1 LAVHG
6 YDNGVIK
13 PILFALLCFIW
24 GSTWLVIKVGY
35 GELGPFTIAAVRF
48 LVAGA
53 ILVPLVPLFGA
64 PWPRGRTEWFLVVWV
79 GVVLFGAD
87 YGLIYW
93 GEQWLDSGLTAITF
107 AILPVMTSV
116 AAHFYL
122 STERLTAQ
130 TLVGTALAFAGVVAL
145 FADRLAIDRSQTWP
159 MLAILASAA
168 CATAANLATKRH
180 GRTLHPVS
188 LNATAVLTGAA
199 ILFVAAYVAGE
210 HVRFPTDAE
219 TWSAVLYLAVVGS
232 VFTFLVYFWLL
243 KTWSVTT
250 LSFIAVFTP
259 LVAVLLG
266 FVFRAE
272 RPTPWTGLG
281 GVLILGGA
289 TLALSKRESP
299 GAVAA
304 STHGTEQVL

>member
-1 LAVHG
+1 
-6 YDNGVIK
+6 VIK
-13 PILFALLCFIW
+13 PILFALLCVIW

-35 GELGPFTIAAVRF
+35 GELGPFTVAAVRF

-53 ILVPLVPLFGA
+53 ILVPLVSLFGA
-64 PWPRGRTEWFLVVWV
+64 SWPRSRPEWLLVLWV

-93 GEQWLDSGLTAITF
+93 GEQWLDSGLTAIIF
-107 AILPVMTSV
+107 AILPIITSV

-122 STERLTAQ
+122 KTERLTAQ

-168 CATAANLATKRH
+168 CATAANLATKRY
-180 GRTLHPVS
+180 GNTLHPVA
-188 LNATAVLTGAA
+188 LNAPAVLIGAA
-199 ILFVAAYVAGE
+199 ILFVAAHVAGE
-210 HVRFPTDAE
+210 QVRLPTDPE
-219 TWSAVLYLAVVGS
+219 TWTAVLYLAVVGS

-243 KTWSVTT
+243 QTWSVTT

-259 LVAVLLG
+259 LVAVVLG

-289 TLALSKRESP
+289 TLALSKHESRQ
-299 GAVAA
+299 AA
-304 STHGTEQVL
+304 AADSHGTEQIL

>member
-1 LAVHG
+1 M
-6 YDNGVIK
+6 K
-13 PILFALLCFIW
+13 PFLFALLCVIW

-35 GELGPFTIAAVRF
+35 GDLGPFTIAAVRF

-64 PWPRGRTEWFLVVWV
+64 RWPRGRTEWLLVLWV

-87 YGLIYW
+87 YGFIYW
-93 GEQWLDSGLTAITF
+93 GEQFLDSGLTAIIF

-122 STERLTAQ
+122 KTERLTVQ
-130 TLVGTALAFAGVVAL
+130 TILGTALAFGGVVAL
-145 FADRLAIDRSQTWP
+145 FADRLAIDASQTWP
-159 MLAILASAA
+159 MLAILASAG
-168 CATAANLATKRH
+168 CATAANLATKRY
-180 GRTLHPVS
+180 GATLHPVA
-188 LNATAVLTGAA
+188 LNAPSVLIGGA
-199 ILFVAAYVAGE
+199 ILFLVARAAGE
-210 HVRFPTDAE
+210 EIQFPTDAE
-219 TWSAVLYLAVVGS
+219 TWSAVLYLAIVGS

-243 KTWSVTT
+243 QTWSVTT

-266 FVFRAE
+266 FLFREE

-281 GVLILGGA
+281 GLLILGGA
-289 TLALSKRESP
+289 TLALWK
-299 GAVAA
+299 GAGL
-304 STHGTEQVL
+304 HPE

>member
-1 LAVHG
+1 MGVKITRRGVLRIRG
-6 YDNGVIK
+6 YDSAVMK
-13 PILFALLCFIW
+13 AFLFALLCLIW

-35 GELGPFTIAAVRF
+35 GNLGPFTIAAVRF
-48 LVAGA
+48 LVAGV
-53 ILVPLVPLFGA
+53 ILVPLVPLFRA
-64 PWPRGRTEWFLVVWV
+64 RWPRGRTEWLLVLWV

-93 GEQWLDSGLTAITF
+93 GEQWLDSGLTAIIF

-122 STERLTAQ
+122 KTERLTAR
-130 TLVGTALAFAGVVAL
+130 TLLGTALAFVGVVAL
-145 FADRLAIDRSQTWP
+145 FGDRLAIDRSQTWP

-168 CATAANLATKRH
+168 CATAANLAIKRY
-180 GRTLHPVS
+180 GSGLHPVA
-188 LNATAVLTGAA
+188 LNAPSVLIGGT
-199 ILFVAAYVAGE
+199 ILFLVARAAGE
-210 HVRFPTDAE
+210 NIQLPTDTG

-259 LVAVLLG
+259 LVAVVLG
-266 FVFRAE
+266 FLFREE
-272 RPTPWTGLG
+272 RPTTWSGLG
-281 GVLILGGA
+281 GLLILGGA
-289 TLALSKRESP
+289 TLALWRDTTTTSQ
-299 GAVAA
+299 
-304 STHGTEQVL
+304 T